1 MARRKEEFEVVLGN
15 KQLLSMFFLAVTF
28 FAGAFV
34 GGFFLGYKRGV
45 VDQPLAAKTENAIEA
60 PASGVQLPETLLEDA
75 PKTTPAPVATAKVYE
90 PPPVAARRETA
101 PAATTPSAEADKPRP
116 FPTDTATPAAASDR
130 PPAAEPPPTP
140 APAAQ
145 SGSRADSIAN
155 STHVQVAA
163 VRVQGDAAMLAGK
176 LTAKGYPAV
185 VYSGG
190 SDGLHR
196 VILGPYSGRDD
207 AKAVQAKL
215 KADGLDSL
223 IRVH

>member
-15 KQLLSMFFLAVTF
+15 KQLLGMFFMAVAF
-28 FAGAFV
+28 FAVAFV

-45 VDQPLAAKTENAIEA
+45 VDQPLAVKAENAIEA

-75 PKTTPAPVATAKVYE
+75 PKTTPAPVAAAKVEE
-90 PPPVAARRETA
+90 PPTVAARQA
-101 PAATTPSAEADKPRP
+101 PAPVAKTPIREADKPKP
-116 FPTDTATPAAASDR
+116 FPKETGSSTAAAA
-130 PPAAEPPPTP
+130 PAPPT
-140 APAAQ
+140 AAATA
-145 SGSRADSIAN
+145 GSKADTIAN

-163 VRVQGDAAMLAGK
+163 VRVEGDAAMLAGK
-176 LTAKGYPAV
+176 LTAKGYPAA

-207 AKAVQAKL
+207 AKAAQAKL

>member
-1 MARRKEEFEVVLGN
+1 MSRRKEEFEVVLGN
-15 KQLLSMFFLAVTF
+15 KQLLGMFFMAVAF
-28 FAGAFV
+28 FAVAFV

-45 VDQPLAAKTENAIEA
+45 VDQPLAVKAENAIEA

-75 PKTTPAPVATAKVYE
+75 PKATPAPVAAAKVEE
-90 PPPVAARRETA
+90 PPPVAARQA
-101 PAATTPSAEADKPRP
+101 PAPVAKTPIAEADKPKP
-116 FPTDTATPAAASDR
+116 FPKETASSTAAAARPAAAA
-130 PPAAEPPPTP
+130 PAPPT
-140 APAAQ
+140 AAAK
-145 SGSRADSIAN
+145 SGSKADTIAN

-163 VRVQGDAAMLAGK
+163 VRVAGDAAMLAGK

-207 AKAVQAKL
+207 AKAAQAKL